1 MAKSTINDIRAFA
14 KKEYKRAT
22 KKPSEFDKDMNQV
35 DHDENGFIV
44 LYHNS
49 ELPVNSNTDLVTDL
63 SALEQRLDAYR
74 EKTEAKREQARPE
87 ESFNDENKPKKE
99 KKLDKKS
106 KKKLLKS
113 IFNNADNLQAAKEAN
128 SDKQDEEEKVE
139 ETTLETTYGKR
150 YAPLVTMVYDLIG
163 EYDDIADD
171 IKNDLATRPNMKT
184 MYRSS
189 QISNLLTAKNSK
201 FAAIKE
207 LTSIAKQIT
216 DLEYKKEK
224 DNKSDDVSDEKA
236 IIGLTAR
243 YLRGS
248 LDDSGYDDM
257 DDSPKSGKKDKKKKK
272 NKVASVAPSSNPVN
286 DEPREPKKK
295 DIKGYI
301 STAKVEK
308 MAGDLEDEDEA
319 DDSEL
324 ANALGKALMKH
335 KDELSF
341 TAYEKHINMEG
352 KYTLA
357 VLADADKP
365 SSNWK
370 FIAVDKDGKEI
381 KGFKDKYGDL
391 VPKKSECHMSFNVAK
406 MRVVDKNTSI
416 TYKLYLK

>member
-1 MAKSTINDIRAFA
+1 MAKSTINNIRAFA
-14 KKEYKRAT
+14 KKEYKQAT

-74 EKTEAKREQARPE
+74 EKAEAKREQARPE

-128 SDKQDEEEKVE
+128 SENSDEEEKVE

-248 LDDSGYDDM
+248 LDDSSYDDV
-257 DDSPKSGKKDKKKKK
+257 DDAPKSSSKKDKKKKK
-272 NKVASVAPSSNPVN
+272 NKVSSVAPSIPDSS
-286 DEPREPKKK
+286 ESREPKKK

-308 MAGDLEDEDEA
+308 MAGDLKDEEEA

-370 FIAVDKDGKEI
+370 FIAIDNDGKEI